1 MIVCFRF
8 LLLKPNES
16 NRNSRNSRNSRKLA
30 MEYSNPNI
38 SYITYI
44 QNITPLAFIETFE
57 ELEHIEGFGIC
68 ERFGAKIILNI
79 TDALTF
85 FTAYSA
91 YVSQTAYATYTA
103 YESYVSQI
111 AYTAYVAYES
121 IVSQTAHAYLALN
134 AYLTPYAAHAY
145 LIPLA
150 LLALLTL
157 ITLLITY
164 NESDVSDLSD
174 ESELSDVSDVSDLSD
189 ELRLSDE
196 PEPEDIDFTSSTI
209 EGCIIVNKEGD
220 IVSDNK
226 SFRGILIDIWK
237 TMEKEEIKE
246 TSTFTFKS
254 GNKRGLKGYNWCEA
268 INMSFQNKDSNK
280 SLNEI
285 RKMVEVNNLTID
297 MSIKLRT
304 GEIVHID

>member
-1 MIVCFRF
+1 
-8 LLLKPNES
+8 
-16 NRNSRNSRNSRKLA
+16 

-44 QNITPLAFIETFE
+44 PNITPLAFLEPFE
-57 ELEHIEGFGIC
+57 DLEGFGIC
-68 ERFGAKIILNI
+68 ERFG
-79 TDALTF
+79 TDAITF

-91 YVSQTAYATYTA
+91 YVSQTAYATYAT
-103 YESYVSQI
+103 YVSQT
-111 AYTAYVAYES
+111 AYTAYAY
-121 IVSQTAHAYLALN
+121 TAYAYTAYAYTAYAYLAPYVA
-134 AYLTPYAAHAY
+134 AYATHAY

-164 NESDVSDLSD
+164 NESDVSDESD
-174 ESELSDVSDVSDLSD
+174 DEESDVSDVSDLSD

-297 MSIKLRT
+297 LSIKLRT

>member
-1 MIVCFRF
+1 
-8 LLLKPNES
+8 
-16 NRNSRNSRNSRKLA
+16 

-44 QNITPLAFIETFE
+44 PNITPLAFLEPFE
-57 ELEHIEGFGIC
+57 DLEGFGIC
-68 ERFGAKIILNI
+68 ERFG
-79 TDALTF
+79 TDAITF

-91 YVSQTAYATYTA
+91 YVANASQTAH
-103 YESYVSQI
+103 
-111 AYTAYVAYES
+111 TAYVAYES
-121 IVSQTAHAYLALN
+121 IVSQTAYTAYSAYVSQTAYTAYAYLAPYV
-134 AYLTPYAAHAY
+134 AAYAAYAY

-164 NESDVSDLSD
+164 NESEDE
-174 ESELSDVSDVSDLSD
+174 ESELSDVSEDDVSDLSD

-196 PEPEDIDFTSSTI
+196 PESEDIDFTSSTI

-297 MSIKLRT
+297 LSIKLRT

>member
-1 MIVCFRF
+1 
-8 LLLKPNES
+8 
-16 NRNSRNSRNSRKLA
+16 

-44 QNITPLAFIETFE
+44 PNITPLAFLEPFE
-57 ELEHIEGFGIC
+57 DLEGFGIC
-68 ERFGAKIILNI
+68 ERFG
-79 TDALTF
+79 TDAITF
-85 FTAYSA
+85 FTAYAAYVANVSQTAYAAYVAYSA
-91 YVSQTAYATYTA
+91 YVSQTAHTAYDYLILYASPYAT
-103 YESYVSQI
+103 
-111 AYTAYVAYES
+111 
-121 IVSQTAHAYLALN
+121 
-134 AYLTPYAAHAY
+134 YAAHAY

-164 NESDVSDLSD
+164 NESEVSDLSD
-174 ESELSDVSDVSDLSD
+174 ESDDEESDVSDVSDVSD

-196 PEPEDIDFTSSTI
+196 PESEDIDFTSSTI

-246 TSTFTFKS
+246 TSTFKFKS

-297 MSIKLRT
+297 LSIKLRT

>member
-1 MIVCFRF
+1 LKLIV
-8 LLLKPNES
+8 KPNETRKS
-16 NRNSRNSRNSRKLA
+16 IETLASRRT

-38 SYITYI
+38 SYITYVP
-44 QNITPLAFIETFE
+44 NITPLAFLEPFE
-57 ELEHIEGFGIC
+57 QFEYTEPFGIC
-68 ERFGAKIILNI
+68 ERFGTKLILNI
-79 TDALTF
+79 TDVITF
-85 FTAYSA
+85 FAAYSA
-91 YVSQTAYATYTA
+91 YVSQTAYA
-103 YESYVSQI
+103 I
-111 AYTAYVAYES
+111 
-121 IVSQTAHAYLALN
+121 LAPY
-134 AYLTPYAAHAY
+134 AAPYAAHAY

-150 LLALLTL
+150 FLAFLTL

-164 NESDVSDLSD
+164 NESEDEESD
-174 ESELSDVSDVSDLSD
+174 LSDVSDVSDLSD
-189 ELRLSDE
+189 ELSDE
-196 PEPEDIDFTSSTI
+196 PESEDEPEDIDFTSSTI

-237 TMEKEEIKE
+237 TMEKEVIKE
-246 TSTFTFKS
+246 TSTFKFKS

-297 MSIKLRT
+297 LSITLRT

>member
-1 MIVCFRF
+1 
-8 LLLKPNES
+8 
-16 NRNSRNSRNSRKLA
+16 

-91 YVSQTAYATYTA
+91 YVSQIAYTV

-111 AYTAYVAYES
+111 VYTVYAAYAL
-121 IVSQTAHAYLALN
+121 LA
-134 AYLTPYAAHAY
+134 PYAAYAY

-164 NESDVSDLSD
+164 KDTQYIEDEESEDESVELSD
-174 ESELSDVSDVSDLSD
+174 ESHTE
-189 ELRLSDE
+189 DE
-196 PEPEDIDFTSSTI
+196 PESEDESDDIDFTSSTI

>member
-1 MIVCFRF
+1 
-8 LLLKPNES
+8 
-16 NRNSRNSRNSRKLA
+16 

-44 QNITPLAFIETFE
+44 PNITPLAFLEPFE
-57 ELEHIEGFGIC
+57 DLEGFGIC
-68 ERFGAKIILNI
+68 ERFGTNAI
-79 TDALTF
+79 TF
-85 FTAYSA
+85 FTAYAAYASQTAHAAYAAYTAYSA
-91 YVSQTAYATYTA
+91 YVSQTAHSAYAYLILYATP
-103 YESYVSQI
+103 YV
-111 AYTAYVAYES
+111 
-121 IVSQTAHAYLALN
+121 
-134 AYLTPYAAHAY
+134 AHAY

-164 NESDVSDLSD
+164 NESEVSDLSE
-174 ESELSDVSDVSDLSD
+174 ESEDEESDVSDLSD

-196 PEPEDIDFTSSTI
+196 PESEDIDFTSSTI

-237 TMEKEEIKE
+237 TMKKEEIKE
-246 TSTFTFKS
+246 TSTFKFKS
-254 GNKRGLKGYNWCEA
+254 GNKRGLKGYNWFEA

-297 MSIKLRT
+297 LSIKLRT

>member
-1 MIVCFRF
+1 
-8 LLLKPNES
+8 
-16 NRNSRNSRNSRKLA
+16 

-44 QNITPLAFIETFE
+44 PNITPLAFLEPFE
-57 ELEHIEGFGIC
+57 DLEGFGIC
-68 ERFGAKIILNI
+68 ERFG
-79 TDALTF
+79 TDAITF
-85 FTAYSA
+85 FTAYAAYVANASQTAHTAYTAYSA
-91 YVSQTAYATYTA
+91 YVSQTAY
-103 YESYVSQI
+103 V
-111 AYTAYVAYES
+111 
-121 IVSQTAHAYLALN
+121 AHAYLA
-134 AYLTPYAAHAY
+134 PYATHAAHAY

-164 NESDVSDLSD
+164 NESDVSD
-174 ESELSDVSDVSDLSD
+174 ESEDEESDVSDVSDLSD

-196 PEPEDIDFTSSTI
+196 PESEDIDFTSSTI

-297 MSIKLRT
+297 LSIKLRT

>member
-1 MIVCFRF
+1 
-8 LLLKPNES
+8 
-16 NRNSRNSRNSRKLA
+16 
-30 MEYSNPNI
+30 MEYSNRNI

-44 QNITPLAFIETFE
+44 PNITPLAFLEPFE
-57 ELEHIEGFGIC
+57 DLEGFGIC
-68 ERFGAKIILNI
+68 ERFG
-79 TDALTF
+79 TDAITF
-85 FTAYSA
+85 FTAYAAYVANASQTAHTAYTAYSA
-91 YVSQTAYATYTA
+91 YVSQTAYVAH
-103 YESYVSQI
+103 
-111 AYTAYVAYES
+111 AYV
-121 IVSQTAHAYLALN
+121 AHAYLAPY
-134 AYLTPYAAHAY
+134 ATYAAHAY

-157 ITLLITY
+157 ITFLITY
-164 NESDVSDLSD
+164 NESEVSD
-174 ESELSDVSDVSDLSD
+174 ESEDEESDVSDLSD

-196 PEPEDIDFTSSTI
+196 PESEDIDFTSSTI

-237 TMEKEEIKE
+237 TMKKEEIKE

-297 MSIKLRT
+297 LSIKLRT

>member
-1 MIVCFRF
+1 
-8 LLLKPNES
+8 
-16 NRNSRNSRNSRKLA
+16 

-44 QNITPLAFIETFE
+44 PNITPLAFLEPFE
-57 ELEHIEGFGIC
+57 DLEGFGIC
-68 ERFGAKIILNI
+68 ERFG
-79 TDALTF
+79 TDAITF
-85 FTAYSA
+85 L
-91 YVSQTAYATYTA
+91 TAYAA
-103 YESYVSQI
+103 Y
-111 AYTAYVAYES
+111 A
-121 IVSQTAHAYLALN
+121 SQTAHTAYAYLA
-134 AYLTPYAAHAY
+134 PYAAHAY

-164 NESDVSDLSD
+164 NESELSD
-174 ESELSDVSDVSDLSD
+174 ESDDEESDVSDLSD

-196 PEPEDIDFTSSTI
+196 PESEDIDFTSSTI

-285 RKMVEVNNLTID
+285 RKMVEVNNLKID
-297 MSIKLRT
+297 LSIKLRT

>member
-1 MIVCFRF
+1 
-8 LLLKPNES
+8 
-16 NRNSRNSRNSRKLA
+16 

-44 QNITPLAFIETFE
+44 PNITPLAFLEPFE
-57 ELEHIEGFGIC
+57 DLEGFGIC
-68 ERFGAKIILNI
+68 ERFG
-79 TDALTF
+79 TDAITF
-85 FTAYSA
+85 FTAYAAYVANASQTAHTAYTAYSA
-91 YVSQTAYATYTA
+91 YVSQTAY
-103 YESYVSQI
+103 V
-111 AYTAYVAYES
+111 
-121 IVSQTAHAYLALN
+121 AHAYLAPY
-134 AYLTPYAAHAY
+134 ATYAAHAY

-164 NESDVSDLSD
+164 NESEVSD
-174 ESELSDVSDVSDLSD
+174 ESEDEESDVSDVSDLSD

-196 PEPEDIDFTSSTI
+196 PESEDIDFTSSTI

-237 TMEKEEIKE
+237 TMKKEEIRE
-246 TSTFTFKS
+246 TSTFKFKS

-297 MSIKLRT
+297 LSIKLRT

>member
-1 MIVCFRF
+1 
-8 LLLKPNES
+8 
-16 NRNSRNSRNSRKLA
+16 

-44 QNITPLAFIETFE
+44 PNITPLAFLEPFE
-57 ELEHIEGFGIC
+57 DLEGFGIC
-68 ERFGAKIILNI
+68 ERFGTNAI
-79 TDALTF
+79 TF
-85 FTAYSA
+85 FTAYAAYVANASQTAHTAYTAYSA
-91 YVSQTAYATYTA
+91 YVSQTAYVAH
-103 YESYVSQI
+103 
-111 AYTAYVAYES
+111 AYVAHAYA
-121 IVSQTAHAYLALN
+121 AHAYLA
-134 AYLTPYAAHAY
+134 PYAAHAY

-164 NESDVSDLSD
+164 NESDVSE
-174 ESELSDVSDVSDLSD
+174 ESEDEESDVSDVSDLSD

-196 PEPEDIDFTSSTI
+196 PESEDIDFTSSTI

-220 IVSDNK
+220 IVSENK

-237 TMEKEEIKE
+237 TMEKEVIKE

-297 MSIKLRT
+297 LSIKLRT

>member
-1 MIVCFRF
+1 
-8 LLLKPNES
+8 
-16 NRNSRNSRNSRKLA
+16 

-68 ERFGAKIILNI
+68 ERFG
-79 TDALTF
+79 TDAITLFATA
-85 FTAYSA
+85 TAYVA
-91 YVSQTAYATYTA
+91 NASQTAHA
-103 YESYVSQI
+103 
-111 AYTAYVAYES
+111 AYTAYAS
-121 IVSQTAHAYLALN
+121 IVSQTAHAAHAYLA
-134 AYLTPYAAHAY
+134 PYAVHAY

-164 NESDVSDLSD
+164 KDTQYIEEEESEDESIELSD
-174 ESELSDVSDVSDLSD
+174 ESHTE
-189 ELRLSDE
+189 DE
-196 PEPEDIDFTSSTI
+196 PESEDESEDEPEDIDFTSSTI

>member
-1 MIVCFRF
+1 
-8 LLLKPNES
+8 
-16 NRNSRNSRNSRKLA
+16 

-44 QNITPLAFIETFE
+44 PNITPLAFLEPFE
-57 ELEHIEGFGIC
+57 DLEGFGIC
-68 ERFGAKIILNI
+68 ERFG
-79 TDALTF
+79 TDAITF
-85 FTAYSA
+85 FTAYAAYVANASQTAHTAYTAYSA
-91 YVSQTAYATYTA
+91 YVSQTAY
-103 YESYVSQI
+103 V
-111 AYTAYVAYES
+111 
-121 IVSQTAHAYLALN
+121 AHAYLA
-134 AYLTPYAAHAY
+134 PYATHAAHAY

-164 NESDVSDLSD
+164 NESDVSD
-174 ESELSDVSDVSDLSD
+174 ESEDEESDVSDVSDLSD

-196 PEPEDIDFTSSTI
+196 PESEDIDFTSSTI

-237 TMEKEEIKE
+237 TMKKEEIRE
-246 TSTFTFKS
+246 TSTFKFKS

-297 MSIKLRT
+297 LSIKLRT

>member
-1 MIVCFRF
+1 
-8 LLLKPNES
+8 
-16 NRNSRNSRNSRKLA
+16 

-38 SYITYI
+38 SYITYVP
-44 QNITPLAFIETFE
+44 NITPLAFLEPFE
-57 ELEHIEGFGIC
+57 QFECAEHFGIC
-68 ERFGAKIILNI
+68 ERFGAN
-79 TDALTF
+79 ALTF
-85 FTAYSA
+85 FATAYTTYTA
-91 YVSQTAYATYTA
+91 YVSQTAYT
-103 YESYVSQI
+103 
-111 AYTAYVAYES
+111 AYTAYAAYDYLEP
-121 IVSQTAHAYLALN
+121 IVYDTYITLYAILAAY
-134 AYLTPYAAHAY
+134 AY

-150 LLALLTL
+150 LLAFLTL

-164 NESDVSDLSD
+164 NDSEDESDEEADLSD
-174 ESELSDVSDVSDLSD
+174 ESLSD
-189 ELRLSDE
+189 ESLSDE
-196 PEPEDIDFTSSTI
+196 SLTEDETESEDIDYTSSTI

-237 TMEKEEIKE
+237 TMEKEVIKE
-246 TSTFTFKS
+246 TSTFKFKS

-285 RKMVEVNNLTID
+285 RRMVEVNNLTID
-297 MSIKLRT
+297 LSIKLKT

>member
-1 MIVCFRF
+1 
-8 LLLKPNES
+8 
-16 NRNSRNSRNSRKLA
+16 

-38 SYITYI
+38 SYITYVP
-44 QNITPLAFIETFE
+44 NITPLAFLKPFE
-57 ELEHIEGFGIC
+57 QFECAEHFGIC
-68 ERFGAKIILNI
+68 ERFGAN
-79 TDALTF
+79 ALTF
-85 FTAYSA
+85 FATAYTAYTA
-91 YVSQTAYATYTA
+91 YVSQTAYTA
-103 YESYVSQI
+103 YA
-111 AYTAYVAYES
+111 AYDYLEP
-121 IVSQTAHAYLALN
+121 IVYDTYITLYAILA
-134 AYLTPYAAHAY
+134 AYAAYAY

-150 LLALLTL
+150 LLAFLTL

-164 NESDVSDLSD
+164 NESDEEADESDESDEEADLSD
-174 ESELSDVSDVSDLSD
+174 ESLSD
-189 ELRLSDE
+189 ESLSEDE
-196 PEPEDIDFTSSTI
+196 TESEDIDYTSSTI

-237 TMEKEEIKE
+237 TMEKEVIKE
-246 TSTFTFKS
+246 TSTFKFKS

-285 RKMVEVNNLTID
+285 RRMVEVNNLTID
-297 MSIKLRT
+297 LSIKLKT

>member
-1 MIVCFRF
+1 
-8 LLLKPNES
+8 
-16 NRNSRNSRNSRKLA
+16 

-44 QNITPLAFIETFE
+44 PNITPLAFLEPFE
-57 ELEHIEGFGIC
+57 DLEGFGIC
-68 ERFGAKIILNI
+68 ERFG
-79 TDALTF
+79 TDAITF
-85 FTAYSA
+85 FTAYAAYVSQTAHTAYTAYSA
-91 YVSQTAYATYTA
+91 YVSQTAY
-103 YESYVSQI
+103 V
-111 AYTAYVAYES
+111 
-121 IVSQTAHAYLALN
+121 AHAYLA
-134 AYLTPYAAHAY
+134 PYATHAAHAY

-164 NESDVSDLSD
+164 NESDVSD
-174 ESELSDVSDVSDLSD
+174 ESEDEESDVSDVSDLSD

-196 PEPEDIDFTSSTI
+196 PESEDIDFTYSTI

-297 MSIKLRT
+297 LSIKLRT

>member
-1 MIVCFRF
+1 
-8 LLLKPNES
+8 
-16 NRNSRNSRNSRKLA
+16 

-44 QNITPLAFIETFE
+44 PNITPLAFLEPFE
-57 ELEHIEGFGIC
+57 DLEGFGIC
-68 ERFGAKIILNI
+68 ERFG
-79 TDALTF
+79 TDAITF
-85 FTAYSA
+85 VTAYAAYVSQTAHTAYTAYSA
-91 YVSQTAYATYTA
+91 YVSQTAY
-103 YESYVSQI
+103 V
-111 AYTAYVAYES
+111 
-121 IVSQTAHAYLALN
+121 AHAYLA
-134 AYLTPYAAHAY
+134 PYATHAAHAY

-164 NESDVSDLSD
+164 NESDVSD
-174 ESELSDVSDVSDLSD
+174 ESEDEESDVSDVSDLSD

-196 PEPEDIDFTSSTI
+196 PESEDIDFTSSTI

-297 MSIKLRT
+297 LSIKLRT

>member
-1 MIVCFRF
+1 MIGWLDTYIV
-8 LLLKPNES
+8 KPNES
-16 NRNSRNSRNSRKLA
+16 LA
-30 MEYSNPNI
+30 ILSQSYRRTMEYSNPNI

-44 QNITPLAFIETFE
+44 PNITPLAFLEPFE
-57 ELEHIEGFGIC
+57 DLEGFGIC
-68 ERFGAKIILNI
+68 ERFG
-79 TDALTF
+79 TDAITF
-85 FTAYSA
+85 FTAYADYASIVSQTAYAAYVAYSA
-91 YVSQTAYATYTA
+91 YVSQTAYTA
-103 YESYVSQI
+103 Y
-111 AYTAYVAYES
+111 
-121 IVSQTAHAYLALN
+121 AYLA
-134 AYLTPYAAHAY
+134 PYATHAY

-164 NESDVSDLSD
+164 NESDDE
-174 ESELSDVSDVSDLSD
+174 ESELSDVSEDDVSDLSD

-196 PEPEDIDFTSSTI
+196 PESEDIDFTSSTI

-297 MSIKLRT
+297 LSIKLST

>member
-1 MIVCFRF
+1 
-8 LLLKPNES
+8 
-16 NRNSRNSRNSRKLA
+16 

-44 QNITPLAFIETFE
+44 PNITPLAFLEPFE
-57 ELEHIEGFGIC
+57 DLEGFGIC
-68 ERFGAKIILNI
+68 ERFG
-79 TDALTF
+79 TDAITF
-85 FTAYSA
+85 VTAYAAYVSQTAHTAYTAYSA
-91 YVSQTAYATYTA
+91 YVSQTAY
-103 YESYVSQI
+103 V
-111 AYTAYVAYES
+111 
-121 IVSQTAHAYLALN
+121 AHAYLA
-134 AYLTPYAAHAY
+134 PYATHAAHAY

-164 NESDVSDLSD
+164 NESDVSD
-174 ESELSDVSDVSDLSD
+174 ESEDEESDVSDVSDVSD

-196 PEPEDIDFTSSTI
+196 PESEDIDFTSSTI

-297 MSIKLRT
+297 LSIKLRT

>member
-1 MIVCFRF
+1 
-8 LLLKPNES
+8 
-16 NRNSRNSRNSRKLA
+16 

-44 QNITPLAFIETFE
+44 PNITPLAFLEPFE
-57 ELEHIEGFGIC
+57 DLEGFGIC
-68 ERFGAKIILNI
+68 ERFG
-79 TDALTF
+79 TDAITF
-85 FTAYSA
+85 FTAYTAYASIVSQTAYAAYVAYSA
-91 YVSQTAYATYTA
+91 YVSQTAHTAYAYLILYASPYAT
-103 YESYVSQI
+103 
-111 AYTAYVAYES
+111 
-121 IVSQTAHAYLALN
+121 
-134 AYLTPYAAHAY
+134 YAAHAY

-164 NESDVSDLSD
+164 NESEVSDLSD
-174 ESELSDVSDVSDLSD
+174 ESDDEESDVSD

-196 PEPEDIDFTSSTI
+196 PVSEDIDFTSSTI

>member
-1 MIVCFRF
+1 
-8 LLLKPNES
+8 
-16 NRNSRNSRNSRKLA
+16 

-91 YVSQTAYATYTA
+91 YASQTAYA
-103 YESYVSQI
+103 
-111 AYTAYVAYES
+111 AYVAYES
-121 IVSQTAHAYLALN
+121 IVSQTAHVYLALN
-134 AYLTPYAAHAY
+134 AYLTPYAAYAAYAY

-164 NESDVSDLSD
+164 KDTQYIEEEESEDESIELSD
-174 ESELSDVSDVSDLSD
+174 ESHTE
-189 ELRLSDE
+189 DE
-196 PEPEDIDFTSSTI
+196 PKSEDESEDEPEDIDFTSSTI

-237 TMEKEEIKE
+237 TMEKEVIKE

-297 MSIKLRT
+297 LSIKLRT

>member
-1 MIVCFRF
+1 
-8 LLLKPNES
+8 
-16 NRNSRNSRNSRKLA
+16 

-44 QNITPLAFIETFE
+44 PNITPLAFLEPFE
-57 ELEHIEGFGIC
+57 DLEGFGIC
-68 ERFGAKIILNI
+68 ERFG
-79 TDALTF
+79 TDAITF
-85 FTAYSA
+85 FTAYAA
-91 YVSQTAYATYTA
+91 YASYASQTAYA
-103 YESYVSQI
+103 
-111 AYTAYVAYES
+111 AYTAYSAYA
-121 IVSQTAHAYLALN
+121 SQTAYTAYAYLAPYVA
-134 AYLTPYAAHAY
+134 AYTAHAY

-164 NESDVSDLSD
+164 NESDVSD
-174 ESELSDVSDVSDLSD
+174 ESD

-196 PEPEDIDFTSSTI
+196 PESEDIDFTSSTI

-246 TSTFTFKS
+246 TSTFKFKS

-297 MSIKLRT
+297 LSIKLRT

>member
-1 MIVCFRF
+1 MIGYLDPYIV
-8 LLLKPNES
+8 KPNES
-16 NRNSRNSRNSRKLA
+16 LA
-30 MEYSNPNI
+30 ILSQTRRTMEYSNPNI

-44 QNITPLAFIETFE
+44 PNITPLAFLEPFE
-57 ELEHIEGFGIC
+57 DLEGFGIC
-68 ERFGAKIILNI
+68 ERFGA
-79 TDALTF
+79 DAITF
-85 FTAYSA
+85 FATATAYAA
-91 YVSQTAYATYTA
+91 YTANTSQTAYA
-103 YESYVSQI
+103 
-111 AYTAYVAYES
+111 AYTAYYAYA
-121 IVSQTAHAYLALN
+121 SQTAHAAYAAHAYLAPYV
-134 AYLTPYAAHAY
+134 AAYAAHAY

-164 NESDVSDLSD
+164 NESEVSDVSD
-174 ESELSDVSDVSDLSD
+174 ESEDEESDVSDLSD

-196 PEPEDIDFTSSTI
+196 PESEDIDFTSSTI

-297 MSIKLRT
+297 LSIKLRT